1 MVTKAEFKQL
11 KEKYWTKEY
20 HKKAIIIT
28 DDLPNR
34 LIVITPHYENYR
46 WGGFDSKVE
55 KHQII
60 EYNSK
65 GRKTY
70 YGTNGRVIMGTYT
83 QKEVP
88 IENIVISGRKARDAM
103 SFFFAKTVQHPPRLD
118 ELDCVFRDKFQEFIR
133 DLRRIKVNP
142 KGLYSF
148 CRYRF
153 YYISNPGQSIT
164 HNEIYEAF
172 GIKPKDL
179 KELIDNYGN
188 VYNRYTDIGPI
199 VYGLKELF
207 KTSVKNI
214 VPYIG
219 LEDYCSKGYSYEG
232 CVKTYSSDEKK
243 QLREELNYLVK
254 VKNVSI
260 DSLRSYRDYRR
271 MRQYLAEETRKAW
284 PLYPKDVTKIDKL
297 HTDIINFYNNEQDKI
312 REAQQAEKQAKYTK
326 NVYEKAKKFELSDD
340 NYCIIACKNLIDL
353 VKEGRT
359 LHHCVGSYVD
369 SVSMGKEYIL
379 FLRKK
384 EEIDTPFYTIDITPD
399 RKVRQIHGLCNC
411 NITDDIKPFIE
422 LWAKKFNLNI
432 SNCSGVHCALC

>member
-1 MVTKAEFKQL
+1 MVTRAEFKQL
-11 KEKYWTKEY
+11 KEKYWTKKY
-20 HKKAIIIT
+20 HRKAIIIT

-34 LIVITPHYENYR
+34 LIVITPHYEDYR
-46 WGGFDSKVE
+46 WNIYESKVE

-60 EYNSK
+60 EYDNK
-65 GRKTY
+65 GKKTY
-70 YGTNGRVIMGTYT
+70 YGNDGRVIAGVYT
-83 QKEVP
+83 LNSAP
-88 IENIVISGRKARDAM
+88 IENIVVSGRKARDAM
-103 SFFFAKTVQHPPRLD
+103 SFFFAPTVKNPPLLS
-118 ELDCVFRDKFQEFIR
+118 ELDCIFRPKFQEFIR

-153 YYISNPGQSIT
+153 YSISDPRLSIT

-172 GIKPKDL
+172 GVKPKDL

-219 LEDYCSKGYSYEG
+219 LEDYCSQGYSYESY
-232 CVKTYSSDEKK
+232 VKVYSPKEKK

-254 VKNVSI
+254 VKNFSS
-260 DSLRSYRDYRR
+260 DSLRSYRDYKR
-271 MRQYLAEETRKAW
+271 MRQYLAEESRKSW
-284 PLYPKDVTKIDKL
+284 PLYPKDVTKIEKL
-297 HTDIINFYNNEQDKI
+297 HTDIIDFYNKEQDKI

-326 NVYEKAKKFELSDD
+326 DVYEKAKKFELNDD

-359 LHHCVGSYVD
+359 LHHCVGSYID
-369 SVSMGKEYIL
+369 SVSEGREYIL

-384 EEIDTPFYTIDITPD
+384 EEADVPFYTIDVTPD
-399 RKVRQIHGLCNC
+399 GKVRQIHGFGNC
-411 NITDDIKPFIE
+411 NITNDIKPFIK